1 MFAPQVCKASSKN
14 CEELTD
20 VSIVE
25 LVSPDYVQGLIEIDY
40 FFSAVKAKVLGPSL

>member
-25 LVSPDYVQGLIEIDY
+25 LVSPDYVQGLIEIYY
-40 FFSAVKAKVLGPSL
+40 FFSVVKAKALGPSL